1 MRFLKILLWVL
12 VAVLAIIFAGA
23 NWRDVD
29 ITLWGGLILTIKLPF
44 LLLLVALIAW
54 LSTWLIGRGRIWRL
68 QRQIAVEHSRPVPPP
83 PPATASIAD
92 DEEFA

>member
-54 LSTWLIGRGRIWRL
+54 LPTISPSCCDRSSPRRSPTCL
-68 QRQIAVEHSRPVPPP
+68 
-83 PPATASIAD
+83 AS
-92 DEEFA
+92 

>member
-29 ITLWGGLILTIKLPF
+29 VALWGGLILTIKLPF
-44 LLLLVALIAW
+44 LLLLVALAAW
-54 LSTWLIGRGRIWRL
+54 LPTWLIGRGKIWRL

-83 PPATASIAD
+83 PPAPKPTAD

>member
-54 LSTWLIGRGRIWRL
+54 LPTWLIGRGRVWRL

-83 PPATASIAD
+83 PPAPASIAD